1 MLVQVKLFLLASFI
15 AVSFAQSDW
24 SSHKKQFGLDFR
36 SIGEEQ
42 YRQVVY
48 AKNLNAINAHNQRA
62 ATDKSIS
69 YTRGVNKFTH
79 LTYEELIAKHT
90 GYNKKTNS
98 KKRSMSYSSD
108 LESERV
114 KRQVKT
120 TSKPCSCTCG
130 TTARPTTTRR
140 TTTVISKNTT
150 IDWRG
155 SIMVGPVKD
164 QKGCG

>member
-90 GYNKKTNS
+90 GFKPKNS
-98 KKRSMSYSSD
+98 TMRAILDASN

-130 TTARPTTTRR
+130 TTVKPQ
-140 TTTVISKNTT
+140 TTVASKSTEV
-150 IDWRG
+150 DWRG
-155 SIMVGPVKD
+155 TIRVGPVKD
-164 QKGCG
+164 QGSCG

>member
-1 MLVQVKLFLLASFI
+1 MLVQVKIFLLATFI

-48 AKNLNAINAHNQRA
+48 AKNLNAINEHNQRA

-90 GYNKKTNS
+90 GFKPKNS
-98 KKRSMSYSSD
+98 TMRAILDASN

-130 TTARPTTTRR
+130 TTVKPITAKQ
-140 TTTVISKNTT
+140 TTTVASKSTEV
-150 IDWRG
+150 DWRG
-155 SIMVGPVKD
+155 TIRVGPVKD
-164 QKGCG
+164 QGSCG